1 MNKLIDK
8 EKLKEKLLNEDIEV
22 NIVDE
27 LMGKGKTSAAIKFI
41 NESSNDV
48 HFLYIT
54 PYLTEVNRIIESCP
68 DKHFKQPD
76 RIKGTK
82 VSGIKELFDKKENI
96 VSTHSLFRYFDE
108 EVVDLAYTNN
118 YVLIMDEVAD
128 VIEQYYIS
136 NDDLKNILDNYA
148 HVDPETKILIWDY
161 DEYKGEFDKIKKL
174 CKLNSLMVYNN
185 VAMLWL
191 FPITTFKAFRKTYI
205 LTYMFSSQT
214 QAYYYSYYNV
224 KYNRLYVKYENGK
237 YEFTDNPV
245 KSTSQYDFKKLIN
258 IIDNP
263 KLNAVGDL
271 DNSLSKMWYERN
283 KNNSI
288 MKTIKNNTYNY
299 FKNIVKSPSPKN
311 IWTTFKDYQKLVS
324 GQGYS
329 KGFVSSNM
337 RATNEYMDR
346 DCIAYLVN
354 KFFNPYI
361 KNFFKTN
368 GVEVDEDG
376 YAISEMLQ
384 FIWRSAIR
392 RGQPINIYIPSKR
405 MRYLLTTWIDNQKY
419 VEEMNNTSIIN
430 NDEKLLFNGDFYVG
444 FNSVLFKD
452 KDNDNVS
459 QIKCAKKVNSSK
471 LETVTIEIDYTDV
484 PEDIKIDL
492 KLFENIKYIRQFN
505 ITYSKITPNLYLVE
519 TLNDYKDL
527 VPSTYNGKMIGDI
540 QKRLMNMTKQN
551 KIVK

>member
-1 MNKLIDK
+1 MNRLINK
-8 EKLKEKLLNEDIEV
+8 EKLKETLLNEDIEV

-27 LMGKGKTSAAIKFI
+27 LMGKGKTSAAINFI
-41 NESSNDV
+41 NESPDDV

-54 PYLTEVNRIIESCP
+54 PYLTEVRRIIDSCP
-68 DKHFKQPD
+68 SKKFKQPD
-76 RIKGTK
+76 KIKGTK
-82 VSGIKELFDKKENI
+82 VNGIKELFDKKENI

-108 EVVDLAYTNN
+108 EIIDLAYTNN
-118 YVLIMDEVAD
+118 YVLIMDEVTD

-136 NDDLKNILDNYA
+136 NDDLKNILENYA

-161 DEYKGEFDKIKKL
+161 EEYKGDFERIKKL
-174 CKLNSLMVYNN
+174 CKINSLMVYNN
-185 VAMLWL
+185 IAVLWL

-214 QAYYYSYYNV
+214 QAYYYNYYNIH
-224 KYNRLYVKYENGK
+224 YNRLYVKYEDGK
-237 YEFTDNPV
+237 YSFSDVPV
-245 KSTSQYDFKKLIN
+245 QTTSQYDFKKLIN
-258 IIDNP
+258 ILDNP

-271 DNSLSKMWYERN
+271 DKALSKTWYERN
-283 KNNSI
+283 KSNSI
-288 MKTIKNNTYNY
+288 MKTVKNNTYNY
-299 FKNIVKSPSPKN
+299 FKNIVKSPSHKN
-311 IWTTFKDYQKLVS
+311 IWTTFKDYQKLIS

-419 VEEMNNTSIIN
+419 VEEMNNTLIEK
-430 NDEKLLFNGDFYVG
+430 NDEKLLFNSDFYVG
-444 FNSVLFKD
+444 FNGKLFT
-452 KDNDNVS
+452 DNNVS
-459 QIKCAKKVNSSK
+459 QIKCIKKVNGSK
-471 LETVTIEIDYTDV
+471 LETITLELKSECNSNDAD
-484 PEDIKIDL
+484 IDL
-492 KLFENIKYIRQFN
+492 TLFDNIKYIRKFN
-505 ITYSKITPNLYLVE
+505 ITYSKITPNLYKLE
-519 TLNDYKDL
+519 KLNEYKDL
-527 VPSTYNGKMIGDI
+527 VPGTYNGKMIGDI
-540 QKRLMNMTKQN
+540 QKRLNNMTKQN
-551 KIVK
+551 KIVKA

>member
-27 LMGKGKTSAAIKFI
+27 LMGKGKTSAAINFI

-108 EVVDLAYTNN
+108 EIVDLAYTNN

-299 FKNIVKSPSPKN
+299 FKNIVKSPSHKN
-311 IWTTFKDYQKLVS
+311 IWTTFKDYQKLIS

-444 FNSVLFKD
+444 FNSILFKD
-452 KDNDNVS
+452 SNNGNIA
-459 QIKCAKKVNSSK
+459 QIKCVKKVNSLK
-471 LETVTIEIDYTDV
+471 LETVTIEIDHTDV
-484 PEDIKIDL
+484 PEDIKMDL
-492 KLFENIKYIRQFN
+492 GLFENIKYIRQFN

-527 VPSTYNGKMIGDI
+527 VPGTYNGKMIGDI

>member
-1 MNKLIDK
+1 MNKLINK
-8 EKLKEKLLNEDIEV
+8 EKLKEILLSEEIEV

-27 LMGKGKTSAAIKFI
+27 LMGKGKTSAAINFI
-41 NESSNDV
+41 NESSDDV

-54 PYLTEVNRIIESCP
+54 PYLTEVKRIIESCP
-68 DKHFKQPD
+68 SKNFKQPE

-82 VSGIKELFDKKENI
+82 VTGIKELFDKKENI

-108 EVVDLAYTNN
+108 EIIDLAYTNN
-118 YVLIMDEVAD
+118 YILIMDEVAD
-128 VIEQYYIS
+128 VIEQYFIS
-136 NDDLKNILDNYA
+136 SDDLKNILENYA

-174 CKLNSLMVYNN
+174 CKMNSLMVYNN

-214 QAYYYSYYNV
+214 QSYYYNYYNIR
-224 KYNRLYVKYENGK
+224 YNRLYVEYKDGK
-237 YEFTDNPV
+237 YKFTDKPIQT
-245 KSTSQYDFKKLIN
+245 TSQYDFKKLIK
-258 IIDNP
+258 IIDIP

-271 DNSLSKMWYERN
+271 DNSLSKTWYERN

-288 MKTIKNNTYNY
+288 MKTVKKNTYNY
-299 FKNIVKSPSPKN
+299 FKNILKSPSHKN
-311 IWTTFKDYQKLVS
+311 IWTTFKDCQKLVS

-361 KNFFKTN
+361 KNFFVTN

-376 YAISEMLQ
+376 YAVSEMLQ

-392 RGQPINIYIPSKR
+392 RGQPITIYIPSKR
-405 MRYLLTTWIDNQKY
+405 MRELLIEWIDNQKY
-419 VEEMNNTSIIN
+419 IEDMNNISIEKH
-430 NDEKLLFNGDFYVG
+430 DEKLLFNSDFYIG
-444 FNSVLFKD
+444 FNSKLFKSD
-452 KDNDNVS
+452 DIV
-459 QIKCAKKVNSSK
+459 QIKCIRKINSFK
-471 LETVTIEIDYTDV
+471 FETITIEIDKDNF
-484 PEDIKIDL
+484 DL
-492 KLFENIKYIRQFN
+492 NIFENIEYIRKIN
-505 ITYSKITPNLYLVE
+505 MIYSKLLPNLYKIE
-519 TLNDYKDL
+519 KINEYKDL
-527 VPSTYNGKMIGDI
+527 VPNKYDGNELGTV

-551 KIVK
+551 KIVKIE

>member
-1 MNKLIDK
+1 MNKLINK
-8 EKLKEKLLNEDIEV
+8 EKLKEKLLNEKIEV

-27 LMGKGKTSAAIKFI
+27 LMGRGKTSAAINFI
-41 NESSNDV
+41 NESSDDV

-54 PYLTEVNRIIESCP
+54 PYLTEVKRIIESCP
-68 DKHFKQPD
+68 SKKFKQPD
-76 RIKGTK
+76 RYKGTK
-82 VSGIKELFDKKENI
+82 VNGIKELFDKKENI

-108 EVVDLAYTNN
+108 EIIDLAYTNN

-136 NDDLKNILDNYA
+136 SDDLKNILENYA

-161 DEYKGEFDKIKKL
+161 EEYKGDFERVKKL
-174 CKLNSLMVYNN
+174 CKINSLMVYNN
-185 VAMLWL
+185 VAILWL

-214 QAYYYSYYNV
+214 QAYYYNYYNIN
-224 KYNRLYVKYENGK
+224 YNRLYVKYENGK
-237 YEFTDNPV
+237 YKFTDTPV
-245 KSTSQYDFKKLIN
+245 QTTSQYDFKKLIN
-258 IIDNP
+258 ILDNP

-271 DNSLSKMWYERN
+271 DSSLSKTWYERN

-288 MKTIKNNTYNY
+288 MKTIKNNTLNY
-299 FKNIVKSPSPKN
+299 FKNIVKSPSHKN
-311 IWTTFKDYQKLVS
+311 IWTTFKDYQKLIS

-419 VEEMNNTSIIN
+419 VEEMNNILIEKH
-430 NDEKLLFNGDFYVG
+430 DEKLLFNGDFYIG
-444 FNSVLFKD
+444 FNGNLFTD
-452 KDNDNVS
+452 DDIS
-459 QIKCAKKVNSSK
+459 QIKCVRKINGSK
-471 LETVTIEIDYTDV
+471 LETITLEVNSDSDV
-484 PEDIKIDL
+484 FKD
-492 KLFENIKYIRQFN
+492 IKYIRKLN
-505 ITYSKITPNLYLVE
+505 ITYSKLSPNLYKVE
-519 TLNDYKDL
+519 TLNEYNDL
-527 VPSTYNGKMIGDI
+527 VPGTYNGKILGDI

-551 KIVK
+551 KIVKV

>member
-1 MNKLIDK
+1 MNELINK
-8 EKLKEKLLNEDIEV
+8 EKLKEKLLNDEIEV

-27 LMGKGKTSAAIKFI
+27 LMGRGKTSAAINFI
-41 NESSNDV
+41 NESSDDV

-54 PYLTEVNRIIESCP
+54 PYLTEVKRIIESCP
-68 DKHFKQPD
+68 SKKFKQPD
-76 RIKGTK
+76 RYKGTK
-82 VSGIKELFDKKENI
+82 VNGIKELFDKKENI

-108 EVVDLAYTNN
+108 EIIDLAYTNN

-136 NDDLKNILDNYA
+136 SDDLKNILENYA
-148 HVDPETKILIWDY
+148 HVDPETKVLIWDY
-161 DEYKGEFDKIKKL
+161 KEYKGDFERIKKL
-174 CKLNSLMVYNN
+174 CKIKSLMVYNN
-185 VAMLWL
+185 IAILWL

-214 QAYYYSYYNV
+214 QAYYYNYYNIN
-224 KYNRLYVKYENGK
+224 YNRLYVKYENGK
-237 YEFTDNPV
+237 YEFTDSPV
-245 KSTSQYDFKKLIN
+245 QTTSQYDFKKLIN
-258 IIDNP
+258 ILDNP
-263 KLNAVGDL
+263 KLNSVGDL
-271 DNSLSKMWYERN
+271 DGSLSKTWYERN

-288 MKTIKNNTYNY
+288 MKTIKNNTLNY
-299 FKNIVKSPSPKN
+299 FKNIVKSPSHKN

-346 DCIAYLVN
+346 NCIAYLVN

-419 VEEMNNTSIIN
+419 VEEMNNTLIEKH
-430 NDEKLLFNGDFYVG
+430 DEKLLFNGDFYIG
-444 FNSVLFKD
+444 FNSNLFTD
-452 KDNDNVS
+452 DNIY
-459 QIKCAKKVNSSK
+459 QIKCVRKINGSK
-471 LETVTIEIDYTDV
+471 LETITLEINSDFDV
-484 PEDIKIDL
+484 FKD
-492 KLFENIKYIRQFN
+492 IKYIRKLN
-505 ITYSKITPNLYLVE
+505 ITYSKLSPNLYKVE
-519 TLNDYKDL
+519 TLNEYKDL
-527 VPSTYNGKMIGDI
+527 VPGTYNGKILGDI

-551 KIVK
+551 KIVKV

>member
-1 MNKLIDK
+1 MNKLINK
-8 EKLKEKLLNEDIEV
+8 EKLKEILLSEEIEV

-27 LMGKGKTSAAIKFI
+27 LMGKGKTSAAINFI
-41 NESSNDV
+41 NESSDDI

-54 PYLTEVNRIIESCP
+54 PYLTEVKRIINSCP
-68 DKHFKQPD
+68 SKNFKQPEK
-76 RIKGTK
+76 IKGTK

-108 EVVDLAYTNN
+108 EIIDLAYTNN

-148 HVDPETKILIWDY
+148 HVDPETKMLVWDY
-161 DEYKGEFDKIKKL
+161 EEYKGEFDKIKKL
-174 CKLNSLMVYNN
+174 CKMNSLMVYNN
-185 VAMLWL
+185 VTMLWL

-214 QAYYYSYYNV
+214 QAYYYNYYNI
-224 KYNRLYVKYENGK
+224 KYNRLYVKYEDGK
-237 YEFTDNPV
+237 YKFTDTPV
-245 KSTSQYDFKKLIN
+245 QIASQYDFKKLIN
-258 IIDNP
+258 IIDNQ
-263 KLNAVGDL
+263 KLNAIGDL

-288 MKTIKNNTYNY
+288 MKTVKNNTYNY
-299 FKNIVKSPSPKN
+299 FKNIVKSPSHKN

-329 KGFVSSNM
+329 KGFISSNM

-405 MRYLLTTWIDNQKY
+405 MRYLLITWIDNQKY
-419 VEEMNNTSIIN
+419 VEEMNNTLIEKH
-430 NDEKLLFNGDFYVG
+430 DEKLLFNGDFYVG
-444 FNSVLFKD
+444 FNGNLFID
-452 KDNDNVS
+452 DDIS
-459 QIKCAKKVNSSK
+459 QIKCVRKINGSK
-471 LETVTIEIDYTDV
+471 LETITLEVDSNLDAFK
-484 PEDIKIDL
+484 D
-492 KLFENIKYIRQFN
+492 IKYIRKLN
-505 ITYSKITPNLYLVE
+505 ITYSKLSPNLYKVE
-519 TLNDYKDL
+519 TLNEYKDL
-527 VPSTYNGKMIGDI
+527 VPGTYNGKMIGDI
-540 QKRLMNMTKQN
+540 QKRLMNITKQN
-551 KIVK
+551 KIVKI

>member
-1 MNKLIDK
+1 MNRLINK
-8 EKLKEKLLNEDIEV
+8 EKLKETLLNEDIEV

-27 LMGKGKTSAAIKFI
+27 LMGKGKTSAAINFI
-41 NESSNDV
+41 NESPDDV

-54 PYLTEVNRIIESCP
+54 PYLTEVRRIIDSCP
-68 DKHFKQPD
+68 SKKFKQPD
-76 RIKGTK
+76 KIKGTK
-82 VSGIKELFDKKENI
+82 VNGIKELFDKKENI

-108 EVVDLAYTNN
+108 EIIDLAYTNN
-118 YVLIMDEVAD
+118 YVLIMDEVTD

-136 NDDLKNILDNYA
+136 NDDLKNILENYA

-161 DEYKGEFDKIKKL
+161 EEYKGDFERIKKL
-174 CKLNSLMVYNN
+174 CKINSLMVYNN
-185 VAMLWL
+185 IAVLWL

-214 QAYYYSYYNV
+214 QAYYYNYYNIH
-224 KYNRLYVKYENGK
+224 YNRLYVKYEDGK
-237 YEFTDNPV
+237 YSFSDVSVQT
-245 KSTSQYDFKKLIN
+245 TSQYDFKKLIN
-258 IIDNP
+258 ILDNP

-271 DNSLSKMWYERN
+271 DKALSKTWYERN
-283 KNNSI
+283 KSNSI
-288 MKTIKNNTYNY
+288 MKTVKNNTYNY
-299 FKNIVKSPSPKN
+299 FKNIVKSPSHKN
-311 IWTTFKDYQKLVS
+311 IWTTFKDYQKLIS

-419 VEEMNNTSIIN
+419 VEEMNNTLIEK
-430 NDEKLLFNGDFYVG
+430 NDEKLLFNSDFYVG
-444 FNSVLFKD
+444 FNGKLFT
-452 KDNDNVS
+452 DNNVS
-459 QIKCAKKVNSSK
+459 QIKCIKKVNGSK
-471 LETVTIEIDYTDV
+471 LETITLELKSECDTNDID
-484 PEDIKIDL
+484 IDL
-492 KLFENIKYIRQFN
+492 TLFDNIKYIRRFN
-505 ITYSKITPNLYLVE
+505 ITYSKITPNLYKLE
-519 TLNDYKDL
+519 KLNEYKDL
-527 VPSTYNGKMIGDI
+527 VPGTYNGKMIGDI
-540 QKRLMNMTKQN
+540 QKRLNNMTKQN
-551 KIVK
+551 KIVKA

>member
-1 MNKLIDK
+1 MNKLIDN

-27 LMGKGKTSAAIKFI
+27 LMGKGKTSAAINFI

-68 DKHFKQPD
+68 DKHFKQPE

-108 EVVDLAYTNN
+108 EIVDLAYTNN

-136 NDDLKNILDNYA
+136 SDDLKNILDNYA

-224 KYNRLYVKYENGK
+224 KYNRLYVRYENGK
-237 YEFTDNPV
+237 YEFTDKPV

-299 FKNIVKSPSPKN
+299 FKNIVKSPSHKN

-452 KDNDNVS
+452 SNNENIL
-459 QIKCAKKVNSSK
+459 QIKCVKKVNSSK
-471 LETVTIEIDYTDV
+471 LETVTIEIDHTDV

-527 VPSTYNGKMIGDI
+527 VPGTYNGKMIGDI

>member
-1 MNKLIDK
+1 MNKLINK
-8 EKLKEKLLNEDIEV
+8 EKLKEKLLNEEIEV

-27 LMGKGKTSAAIKFI
+27 LMGRGKTSAAINFI
-41 NESSNDV
+41 NESSDDV

-54 PYLTEVNRIIESCP
+54 PYLTEVKRIIESCP
-68 DKHFKQPD
+68 SKKFKQPD
-76 RIKGTK
+76 RYKGTK
-82 VSGIKELFDKKENI
+82 VNGIKELFDKKENI

-108 EVVDLAYTNN
+108 EIIDLAYTNN

-136 NDDLKNILDNYA
+136 SDDLKNILENYA
-148 HVDPETKILIWDY
+148 HVDPETKVLIWDY
-161 DEYKGEFDKIKKL
+161 EEYKGDFERIKKL
-174 CKLNSLMVYNN
+174 CKIKSLMVYNN
-185 VAMLWL
+185 IAILWL

-214 QAYYYSYYNV
+214 QAYYYNYYNIN
-224 KYNRLYVKYENGK
+224 YNRLYVKYENGK
-237 YEFTDNPV
+237 YEFTDSPV
-245 KSTSQYDFKKLIN
+245 QTTSQYDFKKLIN
-258 IIDNP
+258 ILDNP
-263 KLNAVGDL
+263 KLNSVGDL
-271 DNSLSKMWYERN
+271 DGSLSKTWYERN

-288 MKTIKNNTYNY
+288 MKTIKNNTLNY
-299 FKNIVKSPSPKN
+299 FKNIVKSPSHKN

-419 VEEMNNTSIIN
+419 VEKMNDTLIEKH
-430 NDEKLLFNGDFYVG
+430 DEKLLFNGDFYIG
-444 FNSVLFKD
+444 FNGSLFTD
-452 KDNDNVS
+452 CNIS
-459 QIKCAKKVNSSK
+459 QIKCVRKINGSK
-471 LETVTIEIDYTDV
+471 LETITLEVDFDLDV
-484 PEDIKIDL
+484 FKD
-492 KLFENIKYIRQFN
+492 IKYIRKLN
-505 ITYSKITPNLYLVE
+505 ITYSKLSPNLYKVE
-519 TLNDYKDL
+519 TLNEYKDL
-527 VPSTYNGKMIGDI
+527 VPGTYNGKILGDI

-551 KIVK
+551 KIVKV

>member
-1 MNKLIDK
+1 MNRLINK
-8 EKLKEKLLNEDIEV
+8 EKLKETLLNEDIEV

-27 LMGKGKTSAAIKFI
+27 LMGKGKTSAAINFI
-41 NESSNDV
+41 NESPDDV

-54 PYLTEVNRIIESCP
+54 PYLTEVRRIIDSCP
-68 DKHFKQPD
+68 SKKFKQPD
-76 RIKGTK
+76 KIKGTK
-82 VSGIKELFDKKENI
+82 VNGIKELFDKKENI

-108 EVVDLAYTNN
+108 EIIDLAYTNN
-118 YVLIMDEVAD
+118 YVLIMDEVTD

-136 NDDLKNILDNYA
+136 NDDLKNILENYA

-161 DEYKGEFDKIKKL
+161 EEYKGDFERIKKL
-174 CKLNSLMVYNN
+174 CKINSLMVYNN
-185 VAMLWL
+185 IAVLWL

-214 QAYYYSYYNV
+214 QAYYYNYYNIH
-224 KYNRLYVKYENGK
+224 YNRLYVKYEDGK
-237 YEFTDNPV
+237 YSFSDVSVQT
-245 KSTSQYDFKKLIN
+245 TSQYDFKKLIN
-258 IIDNP
+258 ILDNP

-271 DNSLSKMWYERN
+271 DKALSKTWYERN
-283 KNNSI
+283 KSNSI
-288 MKTIKNNTYNY
+288 MKTVKNNTYNY
-299 FKNIVKSPSPKN
+299 FKNIVKSPSHKN
-311 IWTTFKDYQKLVS
+311 IWTTFKDYQKLIS

-419 VEEMNNTSIIN
+419 VEEMNNTLIEK
-430 NDEKLLFNGDFYVG
+430 NDEKLLFNSDFYVG
-444 FNSVLFKD
+444 FNGKLFT
-452 KDNDNVS
+452 DNNVS
-459 QIKCAKKVNSSK
+459 QIKCIKKVNGSK
-471 LETVTIEIDYTDV
+471 LETITLELKSECNSNDAD
-484 PEDIKIDL
+484 IDL
-492 KLFENIKYIRQFN
+492 TLFDNIKYIRKFN
-505 ITYSKITPNLYLVE
+505 ITYSKITPNLYKLE
-519 TLNDYKDL
+519 KLNEYKDL
-527 VPSTYNGKMIGDI
+527 VPGTYNGKMIGDI
-540 QKRLMNMTKQN
+540 QKRLNNMTKQN
-551 KIVK
+551 KIVKA

>member
-1 MNKLIDK
+1 MNKLINK
-8 EKLKEKLLNEDIEV
+8 EKLKEKLLNEEIEV

-27 LMGKGKTSAAIKFI
+27 LMGRGKTSAAINFI
-41 NESSNDV
+41 NESSDDV

-54 PYLTEVNRIIESCP
+54 PYLTEVKRIIESCP
-68 DKHFKQPD
+68 SKKFKQPD
-76 RIKGTK
+76 RYKGTK
-82 VSGIKELFDKKENI
+82 VNGIKELFDKKENI

-108 EVVDLAYTNN
+108 EIIDLAYTNN

-136 NDDLKNILDNYA
+136 SDDLKNILENYA
-148 HVDPETKILIWDY
+148 HVDPETKVLIWDY
-161 DEYKGEFDKIKKL
+161 EEYKGDFERIKKL
-174 CKLNSLMVYNN
+174 CKIKSLMVYNN
-185 VAMLWL
+185 IAILWL

-214 QAYYYSYYNV
+214 QAYYYNYYNIN
-224 KYNRLYVKYENGK
+224 YNRLYVKYEDGK
-237 YEFTDNPV
+237 YKFTDTPV
-245 KSTSQYDFKKLIN
+245 QTTSQYDFKKLIN
-258 IIDNP
+258 ILDNP
-263 KLNAVGDL
+263 KLNSVGDL
-271 DNSLSKMWYERN
+271 DGSLSKTWYERN

-288 MKTIKNNTYNY
+288 MKTIKNNTLNY
-299 FKNIVKSPSPKN
+299 FKNIVKSPSHKN

-419 VEEMNNTSIIN
+419 VEKMNDTLIEKH
-430 NDEKLLFNGDFYVG
+430 DEKLLFNGDFYIG
-444 FNSVLFKD
+444 FNGSLFTD
-452 KDNDNVS
+452 CNIS
-459 QIKCAKKVNSSK
+459 QIKCVRKINGSK
-471 LETVTIEIDYTDV
+471 LETITLEVDFDLDV
-484 PEDIKIDL
+484 FKD
-492 KLFENIKYIRQFN
+492 IKYIRKLN
-505 ITYSKITPNLYLVE
+505 ITYSKLSPNLYKVE
-519 TLNDYKDL
+519 TLNEYKDL
-527 VPSTYNGKMIGDI
+527 VPGTYNGKILGDI

-551 KIVK
+551 KIVKV

>member
-1 MNKLIDK
+1 MNKLINK
-8 EKLKEKLLNEDIEV
+8 EKLKEKLLNEEIEV

-27 LMGKGKTSAAIKFI
+27 LMGRGKTSAAINFI
-41 NESSNDV
+41 NESSDDV

-54 PYLTEVNRIIESCP
+54 PYLTEVKRIIESCP
-68 DKHFKQPD
+68 SKKFKQPD
-76 RIKGTK
+76 KYKGTK
-82 VSGIKELFDKKENI
+82 VNGIKELFDKKENI

-108 EVVDLAYTNN
+108 EIIDLAYTNN

-136 NDDLKNILDNYA
+136 SDDLKNILENYA
-148 HVDPETKILIWDY
+148 HVDPETKVLIWDY
-161 DEYKGEFDKIKKL
+161 EEYKGDFERIKKL
-174 CKLNSLMVYNN
+174 CKIKSLMVYNN
-185 VAMLWL
+185 IAILWL

-214 QAYYYSYYNV
+214 QAYYYNYYNIN
-224 KYNRLYVKYENGK
+224 YNRLYVKYEDGK
-237 YEFTDNPV
+237 YKFTDTPV
-245 KSTSQYDFKKLIN
+245 QTTSQYDFKKLIN
-258 IIDNP
+258 ILDNP
-263 KLNAVGDL
+263 KLNSVGDL
-271 DNSLSKMWYERN
+271 DGSLSKTWYERN

-288 MKTIKNNTYNY
+288 MKTIKNNTLNY
-299 FKNIVKSPSPKN
+299 FKNIVKSPSHKN

-419 VEEMNNTSIIN
+419 VEKMNDTLIEKH
-430 NDEKLLFNGDFYVG
+430 DEKLLFNGDFYIG
-444 FNSVLFKD
+444 FNGSLFTD
-452 KDNDNVS
+452 CNIS
-459 QIKCAKKVNSSK
+459 QIKCVRKINGSK
-471 LETVTIEIDYTDV
+471 LETITLEVDFDLDV
-484 PEDIKIDL
+484 FKD
-492 KLFENIKYIRQFN
+492 IKYIRKLN
-505 ITYSKITPNLYLVE
+505 ITYSKLSPNLYKVE
-519 TLNDYKDL
+519 TLNEYKDL
-527 VPSTYNGKMIGDI
+527 VPGTYNGKILGDI

-551 KIVK
+551 KIVKV

>member
-1 MNKLIDK
+1 MNKLINK
-8 EKLKEKLLNEDIEV
+8 EKLKEKLLNEEIEV

-27 LMGKGKTSAAIKFI
+27 LMGRGKTSAAINFI
-41 NESSNDV
+41 NESSDDV

-54 PYLTEVNRIIESCP
+54 PYLTEVKRIIESCP
-68 DKHFKQPD
+68 SKKFKQPD
-76 RIKGTK
+76 RYKGTK
-82 VSGIKELFDKKENI
+82 VNGIKELFDKKENI

-108 EVVDLAYTNN
+108 EIIDLAYTNN

-136 NDDLKNILDNYA
+136 SDDLKNILENYA
-148 HVDPETKILIWDY
+148 HVDPETKVLIWDY
-161 DEYKGEFDKIKKL
+161 EEYKGDFERIKKL
-174 CKLNSLMVYNN
+174 CKIKSLMVYNN
-185 VAMLWL
+185 IAILWL

-214 QAYYYSYYNV
+214 QAYYYNYYNIN
-224 KYNRLYVKYENGK
+224 YNRLYVKYENGK
-237 YEFTDNPV
+237 YEFTDSPV
-245 KSTSQYDFKKLIN
+245 QTTSQYDFKKLIN
-258 IIDNP
+258 ILDNP
-263 KLNAVGDL
+263 KLNSVGDL
-271 DNSLSKMWYERN
+271 DGSLSKTWYERN

-288 MKTIKNNTYNY
+288 MKTIKNNTLNY
-299 FKNIVKSPSPKN
+299 FKNIVKSPSHKN

-346 DCIAYLVN
+346 NCIAYLVN

-419 VEEMNNTSIIN
+419 VEEMNNTLIEKH
-430 NDEKLLFNGDFYVG
+430 DEKLLFNGDFYIG
-444 FNSVLFKD
+444 FNSNLFTD
-452 KDNDNVS
+452 DNIY
-459 QIKCAKKVNSSK
+459 QIKCVRKINGSK
-471 LETVTIEIDYTDV
+471 LETITLEINSDFDV
-484 PEDIKIDL
+484 FKD
-492 KLFENIKYIRQFN
+492 IKYIRKLN
-505 ITYSKITPNLYLVE
+505 ITYSKLSPNLYKVE
-519 TLNDYKDL
+519 TLNEYKDL
-527 VPSTYNGKMIGDI
+527 VPGTYNGKILGDI

-551 KIVK
+551 KIVKV

>member
-1 MNKLIDK
+1 MNRLINK
-8 EKLKEKLLNEDIEV
+8 EKLKETLLNENIEV

-27 LMGKGKTSAAIKFI
+27 LMGKGKTSAAINFI
-41 NESSNDV
+41 NESPDDV

-54 PYLTEVNRIIESCP
+54 PYLTEVRRIIDSCP
-68 DKHFKQPD
+68 SKKFKQPD
-76 RIKGTK
+76 KIKGTK
-82 VSGIKELFDKKENI
+82 VNGIKELFDKKENI

-108 EVVDLAYTNN
+108 EIIDLAYTNN
-118 YVLIMDEVAD
+118 YVLIMDEVTD

-136 NDDLKNILDNYA
+136 NDDLKNILENYA

-161 DEYKGEFDKIKKL
+161 EEYKGDFERIKKL
-174 CKLNSLMVYNN
+174 CKINSLMVYNN
-185 VAMLWL
+185 IAVLWL

-214 QAYYYSYYNV
+214 QAYYYNYYNIH
-224 KYNRLYVKYENGK
+224 YNRLYVKYEDGK
-237 YEFTDNPV
+237 YSFSDVSVQT
-245 KSTSQYDFKKLIN
+245 TSQYDFKKLIN
-258 IIDNP
+258 ILDNP

-271 DNSLSKMWYERN
+271 DKALSKTWYERN
-283 KNNSI
+283 KSNSI
-288 MKTIKNNTYNY
+288 MKTVKNNTYNY
-299 FKNIVKSPSPKN
+299 FKNIVKSPSHKN
-311 IWTTFKDYQKLVS
+311 IWTTFKDYQKLIS

-419 VEEMNNTSIIN
+419 VEEMNNTLIEK
-430 NDEKLLFNGDFYVG
+430 NDEKLLFNSDFYVG
-444 FNSVLFKD
+444 FNGKLFT
-452 KDNDNVS
+452 DNNVS
-459 QIKCAKKVNSSK
+459 QIKCIKKVNGSK
-471 LETVTIEIDYTDV
+471 LETITLELKSECNSNDAD
-484 PEDIKIDL
+484 IDL
-492 KLFENIKYIRQFN
+492 TLFDNIKYIRKFN
-505 ITYSKITPNLYLVE
+505 ITYSKITPNLYKLE
-519 TLNDYKDL
+519 KLNEYKDL
-527 VPSTYNGKMIGDI
+527 VPGTYNGKMIGDI
-540 QKRLMNMTKQN
+540 QKRLNNMTKQT
-551 KIVK
+551 KIVKA

>member
-1 MNKLIDK
+1 MNRLINK
-8 EKLKEKLLNEDIEV
+8 EKLKETLLNEDIEV

-27 LMGKGKTSAAIKFI
+27 LMGKGKTSAAINFI
-41 NESSNDV
+41 NESPDDV

-54 PYLTEVNRIIESCP
+54 PYLTEVRRIIDSCP
-68 DKHFKQPD
+68 SKKFKQPD
-76 RIKGTK
+76 KIKGTK
-82 VSGIKELFDKKENI
+82 VNGIKELFDKKENI

-108 EVVDLAYTNN
+108 EIIDLAYTNN
-118 YVLIMDEVAD
+118 YVLIMDEVTD

-136 NDDLKNILDNYA
+136 NDDLKNILENYA

-161 DEYKGEFDKIKKL
+161 EEYKGDFERIKKL
-174 CKLNSLMVYNN
+174 CKINSLMVYNN
-185 VAMLWL
+185 IAVLWL

-214 QAYYYSYYNV
+214 QAYYYNYYNIH
-224 KYNRLYVKYENGK
+224 YNRLYVKYEDGK
-237 YEFTDNPV
+237 YSFSDVSVQT
-245 KSTSQYDFKKLIN
+245 TSQYDFKKLIN
-258 IIDNP
+258 ILDNP

-271 DNSLSKMWYERN
+271 DKALSKTWYERN
-283 KNNSI
+283 KSNSI
-288 MKTIKNNTYNY
+288 MKTVKNNTYNY
-299 FKNIVKSPSPKN
+299 FKNIVKSPSHKN
-311 IWTTFKDYQKLVS
+311 IWTTFKDYQKLIS

-419 VEEMNNTSIIN
+419 VEEMNNTLIEK
-430 NDEKLLFNGDFYVG
+430 NDEKLLFNSDFYIG
-444 FNSVLFKD
+444 FNGKLFT
-452 KDNDNVS
+452 DNNVS
-459 QIKCAKKVNSSK
+459 QIKCIKKVNGSK
-471 LETVTIEIDYTDV
+471 LETITLELKSECDAND
-484 PEDIKIDL
+484 EDIDL
-492 KLFENIKYIRQFN
+492 TLFDNIKYIRRFN
-505 ITYSKITPNLYLVE
+505 ITYSKITPNLYKLE
-519 TLNDYKDL
+519 KLNEYKDL

-540 QKRLMNMTKQN
+540 QKRLNNITKQN
-551 KIVK
+551 KIVKA

>member
-1 MNKLIDK
+1 MNKLINK
-8 EKLKEKLLNEDIEV
+8 EKLKEKLLNEKIEV

-27 LMGKGKTSAAIKFI
+27 LMGRGKTSAAINFI
-41 NESSNDV
+41 NESSDDV

-54 PYLTEVNRIIESCP
+54 PYLTEVKRIIESCP
-68 DKHFKQPD
+68 SKKFKQPD
-76 RIKGTK
+76 RYKGTK
-82 VSGIKELFDKKENI
+82 VNGIKELFDKKENI

-108 EVVDLAYTNN
+108 EIIDLAYTNN

-136 NDDLKNILDNYA
+136 SDDLKNILENYA

-161 DEYKGEFDKIKKL
+161 EEYKGDFERVKKL
-174 CKLNSLMVYNN
+174 CKINSLMVYNN
-185 VAMLWL
+185 VAILWL

-214 QAYYYSYYNV
+214 QAYYYNYYNIN
-224 KYNRLYVKYENGK
+224 YNRLYVKYENGK
-237 YEFTDNPV
+237 YKFTDTPV
-245 KSTSQYDFKKLIN
+245 QTTSQYDFKKLIN
-258 IIDNP
+258 ILDNP

-271 DNSLSKMWYERN
+271 DSSLSKTWYERN

-288 MKTIKNNTYNY
+288 MKTIKNNTLNY
-299 FKNIVKSPSPKN
+299 FKNIVKSPSHKN
-311 IWTTFKDYQKLVS
+311 IWTTFKDYQKLIS

-419 VEEMNNTSIIN
+419 VEEMNNILIEKH
-430 NDEKLLFNGDFYVG
+430 DEKLLFNGDFYIG
-444 FNSVLFKD
+444 FNGNLFTD
-452 KDNDNVS
+452 DDIS
-459 QIKCAKKVNSSK
+459 QIKCVRKINGSK
-471 LETVTIEIDYTDV
+471 LETITLEVNSDLDV
-484 PEDIKIDL
+484 FKD
-492 KLFENIKYIRQFN
+492 IKYIRKLN
-505 ITYSKITPNLYLVE
+505 ITYSKLSPNLYKVE
-519 TLNDYKDL
+519 TLNEYNDL
-527 VPSTYNGKMIGDI
+527 VPGTYNGKILGDI

-551 KIVK
+551 KIVKV

>member
-1 MNKLIDK
+1 MNRLINK
-8 EKLKEKLLNEDIEV
+8 EKLKETLLNEDIEV

-27 LMGKGKTSAAIKFI
+27 LMGKGKTSAAINFI
-41 NESSNDV
+41 NESPDDV

-54 PYLTEVNRIIESCP
+54 PYLTEVRRIIDSCP
-68 DKHFKQPD
+68 SKKFKQPD
-76 RIKGTK
+76 KIKGTK
-82 VSGIKELFDKKENI
+82 VNGIKELFDKKENI

-108 EVVDLAYTNN
+108 EIIDLAYTNN
-118 YVLIMDEVAD
+118 YVLIMDEVTD

-136 NDDLKNILDNYA
+136 NDDLKNILENYA

-161 DEYKGEFDKIKKL
+161 EEYKGDFERIKKL
-174 CKLNSLMVYNN
+174 CKINSLMVYNN
-185 VAMLWL
+185 IAVLWL

-214 QAYYYSYYNV
+214 QAYYYNYYNIH
-224 KYNRLYVKYENGK
+224 YNRLYVKYEDGK
-237 YEFTDNPV
+237 YSFSDVSVQT
-245 KSTSQYDFKKLIN
+245 TSQYDFKKLIN
-258 IIDNP
+258 ILDNP

-271 DNSLSKMWYERN
+271 DKALSKTWYERN
-283 KNNSI
+283 KSNSI
-288 MKTIKNNTYNY
+288 MKTVKNNTYNY
-299 FKNIVKSPSPKN
+299 FKNIVKSPSHKN
-311 IWTTFKDYQKLVS
+311 IWTTFKDYQKLIS

-419 VEEMNNTSIIN
+419 VEEMNNTLIEK
-430 NDEKLLFNGDFYVG
+430 NDEKLLFNSDFYIG
-444 FNSVLFKD
+444 FNGKLFT
-452 KDNDNVS
+452 DNNVS
-459 QIKCAKKVNSSK
+459 QIKCIKKVNGSK
-471 LETVTIEIDYTDV
+471 LETITLELKSECDAND
-484 PEDIKIDL
+484 EDIDL
-492 KLFENIKYIRQFN
+492 TLFDNIKYIRRFN
-505 ITYSKITPNLYLVE
+505 ITYSKITPNLYKLE
-519 TLNDYKDL
+519 KLNEYKDL
-527 VPSTYNGKMIGDI
+527 VPGTYNGKMIGDI
-540 QKRLMNMTKQN
+540 QKRLNNMTKQN
-551 KIVK
+551 KIVKA

>member
-1 MNKLIDK
+1 MNKLINK
-8 EKLKEKLLNEDIEV
+8 EKLKEKLLNEEIEV

-27 LMGKGKTSAAIKFI
+27 LMGRGKTSAAINFI
-41 NESSNDV
+41 NESSDDV

-54 PYLTEVNRIIESCP
+54 PYLTEVKRIIESCP
-68 DKHFKQPD
+68 SKKFKQPD
-76 RIKGTK
+76 RYKGTK
-82 VSGIKELFDKKENI
+82 VNGIKELFDKKENI

-108 EVVDLAYTNN
+108 EIIDLAYTNN

-136 NDDLKNILDNYA
+136 SDDLKNILENYA
-148 HVDPETKILIWDY
+148 HVDPETKVLIWDY
-161 DEYKGEFDKIKKL
+161 EEYKGDFERIKKL
-174 CKLNSLMVYNN
+174 CKIKSLMVYNN
-185 VAMLWL
+185 IAILWL

-214 QAYYYSYYNV
+214 QAYYYNYYNIN
-224 KYNRLYVKYENGK
+224 YNRLYVKYENGK
-237 YEFTDNPV
+237 YEFTDSPV
-245 KSTSQYDFKKLIN
+245 QTTSQYDFKKLIN
-258 IIDNP
+258 ILDNP
-263 KLNAVGDL
+263 KLNSVGDL
-271 DNSLSKMWYERN
+271 DGSLSKTWYERN

-288 MKTIKNNTYNY
+288 MKTIKNNTLNY
-299 FKNIVKSPSPKN
+299 FKNIVKSPSHKN

-419 VEEMNNTSIIN
+419 VEKMNDTLIEKH
-430 NDEKLLFNGDFYVG
+430 DEKLLFNGDFYIG
-444 FNSVLFKD
+444 FNGSLFTD
-452 KDNDNVS
+452 CNIS
-459 QIKCAKKVNSSK
+459 QIKCVRKINGSK
-471 LETVTIEIDYTDV
+471 LETITLEVDFDLDV
-484 PEDIKIDL
+484 FKD
-492 KLFENIKYIRQFN
+492 IKYIRKLN
-505 ITYSKITPNLYLVE
+505 ITYSKLSPNLYKVE
-519 TLNDYKDL
+519 TLNEYKDL
-527 VPSTYNGKMIGDI
+527 VPGTYNGKMIGDI

-551 KIVK
+551 KIVKA